1 MAQQVQVAQFIS
13 SKVYNLSAKEEFIN
27 TAKVGKILA
36 HKCTKCGYLHLATT
50 YFCQKCGNKGFEN
63 VSIEGKGSVVTYTI
77 ITVAPAGYEKYTPYA
92 WVVIKLDSADLR
104 ISGFMQN
111 IKSPSD
117 LPLGT
122 KAKIVDYNELGI
134 LIEKL

>member
-1 MAQQVQVAQFIS
+1 MPQAQAAQFTY
-13 SKVYNLSAKEEFIN
+13 SKVYNLAAKEEFIS
-27 TAKVGKILA
+27 TVKSGKILA
-36 HKCTKCGYLHLATT
+36 RKCTKCGYLHLATT
-50 YFCQKCGNKGFEN
+50 YFCQNCGNRGFEN
-63 VSIEGKGSVVTYTI
+63 VSIEGKGTVATYTI

-92 WVVIKLDSADLR
+92 WVVMKLDGVNLR

-122 KAKIVDYNELGI
+122 KAKIAGYDERGI